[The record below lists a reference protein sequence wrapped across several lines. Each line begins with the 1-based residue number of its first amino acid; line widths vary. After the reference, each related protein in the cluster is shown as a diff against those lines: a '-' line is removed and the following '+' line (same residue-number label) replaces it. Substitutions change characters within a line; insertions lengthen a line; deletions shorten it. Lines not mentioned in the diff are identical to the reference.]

1 MSTDKQN
8 AGKPGRP
15 SRTIDEEIAA
25 TETRLRQLRE
35 KKRDD
40 ERKELERNQRA
51 IMAVLREADLDHVP
65 ATAWKSAIP
74 AIGKLLHPSPAS
86 GGGSKAPAPAPPPSP
101 ALAIGAPPAAASGGS
116 AAAP

>member
-8 AGKPGRP
+8 TGKPGRP

-51 IMAVLREADLDHVP
+51 IMAVLREADLDHIP

-74 AIGKLLHPSPAS
+74 AIGKLLQPAPAS
-86 GGGSKAPAPAPPPSP
+86 SSASKAPTSAPPLSP
-101 ALAIGAPPAAASGGS
+101 VIAPGAPPAAASGGS
-116 AAAP
+116 AAVP